1 MSSSSDRTAEV
12 ISWVDRDMPV
22 MRMLRE
28 RFGSERPLAGYR
40 VSANVHLLA
49 STVPLLLA
57 LRDAGADLV
66 VCGSNPMSTDSG
78 VARWLGEHGVT
89 VFAPGADDLG
99 DDHERLLA
107 VLDHRPH
114 VVLDEADG
122 LLGLLHAEREELV
135 PGLLGASVH
144 TLTGVRRLRR
154 FADQGRLRFPV
165 VGIDGSPIKQL
176 FDNEMGTAQSTL
188 DAITRLVNP
197 LYCGSVA
204 VVAGFGACGRGI
216 AKALARRGA
225 DVIVTEVD
233 PVRALWAVT
242 SGFRVMPADEA
253 ASVGELFITATG
265 NIDVLTGSHFAR
277 MKDGATLVNAGHGN
291 VEIDVATL
299 ADTASEIRTV
309 LPLVTEYRDSS
320 GHRRFLLAEGY
331 PVNTAASAGHPPGL
345 MDISFAAQA
354 LGIEYLVQNA
364 SHLSRTV
371 HALPEEVQRRVAG
384 AKLAALEVSIDRQ
397 DSEQLQYDDQLSFA
411 SR

>member
-1 MSSSSDRTAEV
+1 MSGISDRTAEM

-22 MRMLRE
+22 MKALRE
-28 RFGSERPLAGYR
+28 RFRAGKPLAGR
-40 VSANVHLLA
+40 RLSANVHLLA

-78 VARWLGEHGVT
+78 VARWLADRGLT
-89 VFAPGADDLG
+89 VFAPGVDDLE
-99 DDHERLLA
+99 DDHARLLA
-107 VLDHRPH
+107 ALDHRPH
-114 VVLDEADG
+114 VILDEADG

-135 PGLLGASVH
+135 PALLGASVH
-144 TLTGVRRLRR
+144 TLTGVRRLHR
-154 FADQGRLRFPV
+154 FAEQGRLRFPV
-165 VGIDGSPIKQL
+165 IGIDGSAIKQL
-176 FDNEMGTAQSTL
+176 FDNEMGTALSTL

-197 LYCGSVA
+197 LYSGLCA

-216 AKALARRGA
+216 ATALARRGA
-225 DVIVTEVD
+225 DVVVTEVD

-253 ASVGELFITATG
+253 AAVGELFITATG
-265 NIDVLTGSHFAR
+265 NINVFTGRHFAR
-277 MKDGATLVNAGHGN
+277 MKDGATLANAGHGD

-299 ADTASEIRTV
+299 ADTASHAHAV
-309 LPLVTEYRDSS
+309 LPLVTEYRD
-320 GHRRFLLAEGY
+320 GNGRRTFLLADGY
-331 PVNTAASAGHPPGL
+331 PVNTAASPGHPPGL

-354 LGIEYLVQNA
+354 LGIEYLVENA
-364 SHLSRTV
+364 PNLTRTV
-371 HALPEEVQRRVAG
+371 HALPDELQRRVAA

-397 DSEQLQYDDQLSFA
+397 DAEQSRYDDQLSFA

>member
-1 MSSSSDRTAEV
+1 M

-22 MRMLRE
+22 MRLLRE

-40 VSANVHLLA
+40 LSANVHLLA

-78 VARWLGEHGVT
+78 VARWLDDHGMT
-89 VFAPGADDLG
+89 VFAPGVDDLE
-99 DDHERLLA
+99 DDHGRLLA
-107 VLDHRPH
+107 ALDHRPH
-114 VVLDEADG
+114 VILDEADG

-135 PGLLGASVH
+135 PTILGASVH
-144 TLTGVRRLRR
+144 TLTGVRRLHR

-165 VGIDGSPIKQL
+165 IGIDGSPIKQL

-197 LYCGSVA
+197 LYCGLCV

-216 AKALARRGA
+216 AKALSRRGA

-253 ASVGELFITATG
+253 AAVGELFITATG
-265 NIDVLTGSHFAR
+265 NINVFTGSHFSR
-277 MKDGATLVNAGHGN
+277 MRDGVTLANAGHGD

-299 ADTASEIRTV
+299 ADTASEARTV
-309 LPLVTEYRDSS
+309 LPLVTEYRDGS
-320 GHRRFLLAEGY
+320 GHRKFLLAEGY

-354 LGIEYLVQNA
+354 LGLEYLVKNA
-364 SHLSRTV
+364 SRLSRTV
-371 HALPEEVQRRVAG
+371 HPLPEEVQRRVAG
-384 AKLAALEVSIDRQ
+384 AKLAALSVSIDRQ
-397 DSEQLQYDDQLSFA
+397 DPEQLQYDEQLSFA
-411 SR
+411 PR